1 MFDDLTEI
9 ELAKLKS
16 VLEKSYDIQSDFLS
30 KNFEE
35 SRLHALAKLNH
46 LDYHQDTREI
56 HEKFGEQTPRK
67 QFRLHDNFIR
77 GSKR

>member
-30 KNFEE
+30 KT
-35 SRLHALAKLNH
+35 L
-46 LDYHQDTREI
+46 
-56 HEKFGEQTPRK
+56 RK
-67 QFRLHDNFIR
+67 VAYMH
-77 GSKR
+77 

>member
-16 VLEKSYDIQSDFLS
+16 VLEKSYDVQSDFLS
-30 KNFEE
+30 KSFDEGC
-35 SRLHALAKLNH
+35 LHALAKLNH

-56 HEKFGEQTPRK
+56 REKFGEATPRK